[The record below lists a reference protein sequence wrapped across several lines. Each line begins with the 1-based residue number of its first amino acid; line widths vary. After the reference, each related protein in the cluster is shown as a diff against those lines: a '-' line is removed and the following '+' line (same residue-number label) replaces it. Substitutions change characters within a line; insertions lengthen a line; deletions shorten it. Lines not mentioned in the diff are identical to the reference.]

1 MVIHPLAGDQVNRML
16 PQTLGDDSIK
26 GFVAV
31 IVVKDRLLG
40 IAAVQG
46 MANRSS
52 FIGPWWSR
60 HVLIT
65 LND

>member
-16 PQTLGDDSIK
+16 PQTLGDDSIE

-40 IAAVQG
+40 IAAIQG
-46 MANRSS
+46 IKAWQIAPASS
-52 FIGPWWSR
+52 ARGGRDMF
-60 HVLIT
+60 
-65 LND
+65 